1 MPRKASPR
9 IKLDSG
15 IETSANGNYFYWKCN
30 ITGKETFADK
40 DRFNDVVKTYGS
52 QEALFKE
59 YVLAS
64 AKKYLKNG
72 FDAEYIKS
80 LYNSNNGDLPK
91 LDSSKPL
98 HKIKKKRGR
107 KAGLKQF
114 QTTSVESGS
123 YSPDIQPVTKYPWT
137 DNPDYFKG
145 TNAPLNIQDVSKDTC
160 LYPNRYIDDRCFG
173 CSIYD
178 LCSFPGKFSPED
190 RKKKNI
196 RNEVI
201 IKKLDTSD

>member
-1 MPRKASPR
+1 MPRKSSPR
-9 IKLDSG
+9 IKLASG

-40 DRFNDVVKTYGS
+40 NRFNDVVKTYGS

-72 FDAEYIKS
+72 FDAESIKS
-80 LYNSNNGDLPK
+80 LYISNNGDLPK
-91 LDSSKPL
+91 LESSKPV

-107 KAGLKQF
+107 KKGLKQF
-114 QTTSVESGS
+114 QTAPESGS
-123 YSPDIQPVTKYPWT
+123 YSPDIQQVVKYPWSE
-137 DNPDYFKG
+137 NPDYFKG
-145 TNAPLNIQDVSKDTC
+145 VNTPLDIQNVTKDTC
-160 LYPNRYIDDRCFG
+160 LYPNRHIDDQCFG

-178 LCSFPGKFSPED
+178 TCSFGGKFKPED
-190 RKKKNI
+190 WKKKNI

-201 IKKLDTSD
+201 IKKIDLSE